1 MLSGLPRKSR
11 SGFVL
16 RIKSGKPA
24 EIVAFKREDIEG
36 AELHFGVLLTHFGTS
51 LTYDN
56 WVPIGGSQKRCGMVV
71 ITTQSIVRCTCGHRL
86 SDLREINE
94 DGDGKQKFLTQRCEN
109 CGYLLI
115 VRNDGL
121 VMATH

>member
-1 MLSGLPRKSR
+1 
-11 SGFVL
+11 
-16 RIKSGKPA
+16 
-24 EIVAFKREDIEG
+24 
-36 AELHFGVLLTHFGTS
+36 
-51 LTYDN
+51 
-56 WVPIGGSQKRCGMVV
+56 MVV
-71 ITTQSIVRCTCGHRL
+71 ITTQSIVRCPCGHRL
-86 SDLREINE
+86 SGLREIE

>member
-1 MLSGLPRKSR
+1 M
-11 SGFVL
+11 
-16 RIKSGKPA
+16 
-24 EIVAFKREDIEG
+24 
-36 AELHFGVLLTHFGTS
+36 
-51 LTYDN
+51 
-56 WVPIGGSQKRCGMVV
+56 V
-71 ITTQSIVRCTCGHRL
+71 ITTHSIVQCPCGHRL